1 MSDGKTRDITL
12 LAAWIALIVLLGGAL
27 WFFTQNLRYSRL
39 LRSVNIVLESTGD
52 TRRLE
57 RIPPDVPKRNSL
69 GFWYYE
75 EASQNRVL
83 VFSFMDDGILQPCLA
98 WVSPEGS
105 VIEVFFLRRDELDAR
120 DATFSQGLID
130 VYKQRF
136 EQSAL
141 PALKR
146 APVAVPVVV
155 TMEESV
161 ETEREEE
168 Q

>member
-1 MSDGKTRDITL
+1 M
-12 LAAWIALIVLLGGAL
+12 
-27 WFFTQNLRYSRL
+27 
-39 LRSVNIVLESTGD
+39 LRSVNIVLESAGD

-75 EASQNRVL
+75 EASQNRAL
-83 VFSFMDDGILQPCLA
+83 VFSIMDDGILQPCLA

-105 VIEVFFLRRDELDAR
+105 VIEIFFLRHDELDAR
-120 DATFSQGLID
+120 DATFSQGVID

-146 APVAVPVVV
+146 APLAAPVVV
-155 TMEESV
+155 PMEESV
-161 ETEREEE
+161 ETAKEEE
-168 Q
+168 L